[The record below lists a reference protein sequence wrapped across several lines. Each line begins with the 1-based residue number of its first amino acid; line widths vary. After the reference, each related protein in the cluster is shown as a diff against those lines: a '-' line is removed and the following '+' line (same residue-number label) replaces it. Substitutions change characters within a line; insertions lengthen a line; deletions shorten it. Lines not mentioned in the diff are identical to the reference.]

1 MIKEL
6 VTTVLLT
13 GAVSNAN
20 TILAQYSKTIT
31 YNSFAYPYI
40 NATYFEDDL
49 ESQESICYKSSNPIT
64 DIDGI
69 TQINSFILKYDWWD
83 STDPQDHNI
92 TTLCKY
98 TLIQNRASQLN
109 YIYPTYTGTIH
120 KYESYES
127 FNRSYCVYAGL
138 PTNQVILNA
147 LNGTFPSS
155 FNEYKS
161 MINDVGI
168 PNLQWTT
175 IPCNSIDDIGNSYR
189 AELMT
194 QNYAYIVE
202 KLIVDYDDEL
212 VNTPIPM
219 DLTYYPS
226 KMEANIVYRHPEA
239 QATEVVDIPGLLFQ
253 ILGMPFA
260 WISTAFNF
268 TIFPNTPYAVNISHI
283 FMAVIVG
290 GIAIFIIKRILH

>member
-1 MIKEL
+1 MIKEI

-20 TILAQYSKTIT
+20 TILAQYSKTIN

-40 NATYFEDDL
+40 NATYFEDNL
-49 ESQESICYKSSNPIT
+49 ESQESISYKSSNPIT

-83 STDPQDHNI
+83 STTEEHNV
-92 TTLCKY
+92 TRLFKY
-98 TLIQNRASQLN
+98 TLIQNRASQLD
-109 YIYPTYTGTIH
+109 YIYPTYTGTIY
-120 KYESYES
+120 KYETYES
-127 FNRSYCVYAGL
+127 FNRRYSVYAGL

-175 IPCNSIDDIGNSYR
+175 IPCNSIDNIGNSYR

-194 QNYAYIVE
+194 QNYSYIVE
-202 KLIVDYDDEL
+202 ELIIDYDDEL

-283 FMAVIVG
+283 FMAIIIG